1 MMGRLTTHVLDTLR
15 GRPAQGIRIELFRL
29 AGARWDALAVAVTNA
44 DGRTDGPL
52 LSGDG
57 LVAGKYRIEFHV
69 ADYFRSV
76 GAEDAG
82 KFLDVV
88 PVEFIVA
95 DAVAAY
101 HVPLLV
107 SPWHYVTYRGS

>member
-1 MMGRLTTHVLDTLR
+1 MR
-15 GRPAQGIRIELFRL
+15 
-29 AGARWDALAVAVTNA
+29 
-44 DGRTDGPL
+44 PL

-57 LVAGKYRIEFHV
+57 LMAGKYRLEFHV
-69 ADYFRSV
+69 AEYFRSV
-76 GAEDAG
+76 GVEDAG

-95 DAVAAY
+95 DVNAAY

>member
-15 GRPAQGIRIELFRL
+15 GRPAQGIRIELLRL
-29 AGARWDALAVAVTNA
+29 EGARWNALAVAATNA

-52 LSGDG
+52 LSGDA
-57 LVAGKYRIEFHV
+57 LVAGKYRLEFHV

-76 GAEDAG
+76 NVDDAG

-95 DAVAAY
+95 DADTAC

>member
-1 MMGRLTTHVLDTLR
+1 MGRLTTHVLDTVR
-15 GRPAQGIRIELFRL
+15 GRPAPGIRIELHRL
-29 AGARWDALAVAVTNA
+29 EGARWDALAVAVTNI

-57 LVAGKYRIEFHV
+57 LRIGKYRLKFHV
-69 ADYFRSV
+69 AEYFRSV
-76 GAEDAG
+76 GVEDAG
-82 KFLDVV
+82 TFLDIV
-88 PVEFIVA
+88 PVEFIIA
-95 DAVAAY
+95 DANAAY

>member
-15 GRPAQGIRIELFRL
+15 GRPAQGIRIELLRL
-29 AGARWDALAVAVTNA
+29 EGARWDALAVAVTNA
-44 DGRTDGPL
+44 DGRTDGPI

-57 LVAGKYRIEFHV
+57 LLAGKYRLEFHV
-69 ADYFRSV
+69 AEYFRST
-76 GAEDAG
+76 GALDAG
-82 KFLDVV
+82 EFLDVV

-95 DAVAAY
+95 DADAAY